1 MIVYFSNT
9 SNFTEKLVRKLD
21 LPAERIPL
29 KTPEAAVFEVSAE
42 FVLVLPTYGANGRDF
57 VPKQVIKFLNNPTN
71 RSLIRGVIATGNRNF
86 LADYA
91 KGGDIVAAKCN
102 VPLLYRLELD
112 GTPDDVDNIQKGLK
126 LFWETK

>member
-9 SNFTEKLVRKLD
+9 SGFTEKFVRKLG

-29 KTPEAAVFEVSAE
+29 MTSEATNFEVDAE

-57 VPKQVIKFLNNPTN
+57 VPKQVIKFLNNPVN
-71 RSLIRGVIATGNRNF
+71 RALLRGVIAAGNRNF
-86 LADYA
+86 LADYCKA
-91 KGGDIVAAKCN
+91 GDIIAAKCN
-102 VPLLYRLELD
+102 VPLLYRFELD
-112 GTPDDVDNIQKGLK
+112 GTPDDVENTQKGLK